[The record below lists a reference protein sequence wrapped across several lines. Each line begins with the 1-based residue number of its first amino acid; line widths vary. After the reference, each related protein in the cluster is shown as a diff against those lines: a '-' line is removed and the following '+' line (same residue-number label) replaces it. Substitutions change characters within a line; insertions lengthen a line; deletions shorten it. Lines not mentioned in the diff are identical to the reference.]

1 MHDWYGSSMN
11 FTVVTAKNMGHSPST
26 LRQRGSIWGNASVSS
41 QSQHYSNPP
50 HLLLPPEGESESE
63 MSSKVTNI
71 KKEQA
76 HALPWTGNPAQLWE
90 QDWEVQ
96 SSELT
101 PRKLHKDPALYEDHS
116 STLTKTRMWYFC
128 INLQSSASITNKYS
142 LLFKGSRCPRQYGT
156 DDVTVLVTNAS
167 ETP

>member
-1 MHDWYGSSMN
+1 MHDWYASSMN

-26 LRQRGSIWGNASVSS
+26 SRQKGSIWGNASASS

-50 HLLLPPEGESESE
+50 HLLLPPEGESESQRCLQKWQTSNGT
-63 MSSKVTNI
+63 SSWSPMNR
-71 KKEQA
+71 
-76 HALPWTGNPAQLWE
+76 
-90 QDWEVQ
+90 Q
-96 SSELT
+96 SCSTPSSGPDTPELT
-101 PRKLHKDPALYEDHS
+101 PRKLHKDPALCEDHS

-128 INLQSSASITNKYS
+128 INLEQSASITNKYS